1 MGEDGSRE
9 EKPFPPHP
17 VSQQTQ
23 RAPSSLPLA
32 DKGVISPSLLLHP
45 LTTSLLSFSWCIYE
59 RADIYC
65 KPLPLPATMDAKQ
78 QRRVC
83 GTLSTVQGDS

>member
-1 MGEDGSRE
+1 MGAGKRSLFLLTPSGSADPKSSFQPSPCR
-9 EKPFPPHP
+9 
-17 VSQQTQ
+17 Q
-23 RAPSSLPLA
+23 RR
-32 DKGVISPSLLLHP
+32 DFPSLLLQP